1 MNGFERRKE
10 QKKESI
16 IRAALELFMQY
27 GFKKVSINDVAAKA
41 NVSPVTIYNH
51 YRNKDNLVYEVTRY
65 QLGVMMDYFRKII
78 YGDGTFPEKIQ
89 AIVFNKVEVA
99 SQFKGELAPLAL
111 QDNSIYKQPIYEEF
125 EREAMNMTL
134 DLFKEGKKEG
144 YIGKDIS
151 EQTLIIYFDILK
163 SGISSSTRL
172 YAEQESYP
180 RIVRE
185 LNELF
190 LYGLVDTGDRPE
202 FNNQD

>member
-16 IRAALELFMQY
+16 VRAALELFMQY
-27 GFKKVSINDVAAKA
+27 GFKKVSINDIAVKA

-51 YRNKDNLVYEVTRY
+51 YGNKDNLIYEVIRH
-65 QLGVMMDYFRKII
+65 QLRSMMEYYRKTI
-78 YGDGTFPEKIQ
+78 YGEGTFPEKIKE
-89 AIVFNKVEVA
+89 IVFNKVEVA
-99 SQFKGELAPLAL
+99 AQFRGELAPIAL
-111 QDNSIYKQPIYEEF
+111 GNNSVYAQSIYEEF

-134 DLFKEGKKEG
+134 DLLKEGKREG
-144 YIGKDIS
+144 YIGEDIS

-172 YAEQESYP
+172 YADEESYP

-202 FNNQD
+202 FNNH

>member
-99 SQFKGELAPLAL
+99 SQFQGELAPLAL